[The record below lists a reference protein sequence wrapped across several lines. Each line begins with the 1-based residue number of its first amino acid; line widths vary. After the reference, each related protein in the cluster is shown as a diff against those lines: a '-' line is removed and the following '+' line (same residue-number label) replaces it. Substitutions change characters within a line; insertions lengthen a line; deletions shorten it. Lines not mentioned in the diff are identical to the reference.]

1 MTRASGLTAYCF
13 TLRCGRSNLRAIAT
27 PMRNTM
33 TIAQRLALCFMIG
46 AAALTAT
53 PIASAQEVMRP
64 VGQLSYT
71 PEPIE
76 MQVGVVPLSGE
87 DRMIRTMRIEA
98 RGGTVD
104 IQSVRLIYRNG
115 EADRFRIRERLRPG
129 QMTGIIRKQ
138 NRGPLREVE
147 VSYIPQGQVT
157 LILRAGAG
165 PAEPPP
171 PPLVTWNELGCK
183 SVGFL
188 IDRDVVNVD
197 SSEFYRALRLR
208 SSGFDIE
215 MLELGVR
222 FANGQK
228 DTYRVNAVIR
238 SGERSTPIDLRGER
252 RRIVA
257 IEFIYR
263 SLGLST
269 RKTKLCVDGLQISRA
284 GAGAGAEDDDL
295 EVE

>member
-1 MTRASGLTAYCF
+1 MKLTHRFAFSLLICASVVF
-13 TLRCGRSNLRAIAT
+13 AT
-27 PMRNTM
+27 P
-33 TIAQRLALCFMIG
+33 L
-46 AAALTAT
+46 
-53 PIASAQEVMRP
+53 ASAQETMRP
-64 VGQLSYT
+64 VGQLIYT
-71 PEPIE
+71 PEPVE
-76 MQVGVVPLSGE
+76 MQTGVITLQPE

-98 RGGTVD
+98 KGGTVD

-115 EADRFRIRERLRPG
+115 ESDRFRIRERLRPG
-129 QMTGIIRKQ
+129 GMTGIIRKQ
-138 NRGPLREVE
+138 RPIPLREVE

-165 PAEPPP
+165 PVEPPP
-171 PPLVTWNELGCK
+171 PPPVTWNELGCK

-197 SSEFYRALRLR
+197 SSEFFRALRLR
-208 SSGFDIE
+208 STGFDIE
-215 MLELGVR
+215 MIELGVR

-228 DTYRVNAVIR
+228 DTYRVNTIIR

-252 RRIVA
+252 RRITA

-269 RKTKLCVDGLQISRA
+269 RKTKLCVDGLQVSRA
-284 GAGAGAEDDDL
+284 GAEVDDL
-295 EVE
+295 EEE

>member
-1 MTRASGLTAYCF
+1 
-13 TLRCGRSNLRAIAT
+13 
-27 PMRNTM
+27 M
-33 TIAQRLALCFMIG
+33 TITQRFALCFMIG

-64 VGQLSYT
+64 VGQLTYT
-71 PEPIE
+71 PEPID
-76 MQVGVVPLSGE
+76 MQIGVIPLRPE

-115 EADRFRIRERLRPG
+115 EQDRFRIRERLRPG

-165 PAEPPP
+165 GPVEPPP
-171 PPLVTWNELGCK
+171 PPPVTWNELGCK

-208 SSGFDIE
+208 SNGLDIE

-252 RRIVA
+252 RRITA

-269 RKTKLCVDGLQISRA
+269 RKTRLCVDGLQFSRA
-284 GAGAGAEDDDL
+284 GVGAGAEDEDL
-295 EVE
+295 ETE